1 MAMPAGAG
9 DSEVTKAVKE
19 MASALVET
27 IRKSNQ
33 ALSHNINTF
42 LGEVQPT
49 RQLEQMG
56 SAQHRGN
63 SIVKRRRSRPGAN
76 RLSYSRYDN
85 SETDDEL
92 LMQTRN
98 RRQKHVDVVLPR
110 ETTKLPIFT
119 GKEPWNVWFNRSAEV
134 ADRRRWSEEE

>member
-1 MAMPAGAG
+1 MAMPARAG
-9 DSEVTKAVKE
+9 DSEGTKAVKE

-56 SAQHRGN
+56 VAQHRGN
-63 SIVKRRRSRPGAN
+63 SIVNRRRPRPGAN

-85 SETDDEL
+85 SETDDE
-92 LMQTRN
+92 
-98 RRQKHVDVVLPR
+98 
-110 ETTKLPIFT
+110 
-119 GKEPWNVWFNRSAEV
+119 
-134 ADRRRWSEEE
+134 